1 MDDTKNRRNVVIGI
15 TLAGLLVTAGL
26 VGCEQ
31 EPSGDAKKE
40 APAVETK
47 SEPAT
52 GEAMQD
58 MSATGEAM
66 QDMSAADEATQD
78 MPAADEATQDM
89 PAADEATQ
97 DMPAADEAK

>member
-1 MDDTKNRRNVVIGI
+1 MDDTNNRWNVVIGI

-47 SEPAT
+47 SEPAA
-52 GEAMQD
+52 E
-58 MSATGEAM
+58 EAM

-78 MPAADEATQDM
+78 MPAADEA
-89 PAADEATQ
+89 
-97 DMPAADEAK
+97 K